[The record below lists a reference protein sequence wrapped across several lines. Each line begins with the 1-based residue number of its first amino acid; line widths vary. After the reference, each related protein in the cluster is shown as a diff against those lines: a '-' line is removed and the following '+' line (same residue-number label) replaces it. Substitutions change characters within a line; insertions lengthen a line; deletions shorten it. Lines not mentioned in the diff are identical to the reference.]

1 MRFVKAIVFMML
13 AVAMMSAAQAKQ
25 SAATAKKAKPAAPAP
40 AKVEYY
46 GAVDLGSKGTKAT
59 LYSFEP
65 EEDGDYPN
73 AIFTKVINTKLV
85 SSMVDGKF
93 TKDGIADAADA
104 VKQVIDAMKAEAA
117 KQNIDV
123 EVYYVVGSSGV
134 AKGANKQDLIDAVKA
149 ATGIDMDFVDAIQ
162 EGYYGLG
169 SAIPL
174 SYRPNSMFSHE
185 PL

>member
-1 MRFVKAIVFMML
+1 MRFVKAIVFMLL
-13 AVAMMSAAQAKQ
+13 AVAISGAQAKQ
-25 SAATAKKAKPAAPAP
+25 NAAGAKKAKPSAPAP

-73 AIFTKVINTKLV
+73 AVFTKVINTKLV

-104 VKQVIDAMKAEAA
+104 VKQVIDA
-117 KQNIDV
+117 
-123 EVYYVVGSSGV
+123 
-134 AKGANKQDLIDAVKA
+134 
-149 ATGIDMDFVDAIQ
+149 
-162 EGYYGLG
+162 
-169 SAIPL
+169 
-174 SYRPNSMFSHE
+174 
-185 PL
+185 